1 MSALV
6 FHGTLFG
13 FIIYTMRQKRKTYV
27 IKETIGKEVDREIIT
42 PMISKDMFYMDS
54 FGSMTLEID
63 QSKDRNFSCNNI
75 SERLAKRSDISL
87 QEKSLL
93 QSCMENCVHSNGVGN
108 FRDIREDNTMDSGN
122 GVIPDTAKHIETD
135 LEESIPDSRTKHV
148 KKTNR
153 CLTFINSIF
162 PYKVLYDRRLCIFLA
177 SAFLRSYGFFTPF
190 VLLPDLAVEKQIN
203 IEDAAWLAS
212 AMGIFGA
219 ISRVLLG
226 WIADFR
232 HVDRMY
238 LYIFCLLGA
247 GVSSAVSTSFQLYG
261 LLMVYACVFGILMG
275 KYS

>member
-13 FIIYTMRQKRKTYV
+13 FIIYTMRLKRKANV
-27 IKETIGKEVDREIIT
+27 MKETIGKEVDSEIIT

-63 QSKDRNFSCNNI
+63 QPKDRNFSCNNI
-75 SERLAKRSDISL
+75 SERLAKRSDILL

-93 QSCMENCVHSNGVGN
+93 QSCMENHVHSNGVGN

-122 GVIPDTAKHIETD
+122 GVIPDTAKHIKTD
-135 LEESIPDSRTKHV
+135 LEENIPDSRTKHV